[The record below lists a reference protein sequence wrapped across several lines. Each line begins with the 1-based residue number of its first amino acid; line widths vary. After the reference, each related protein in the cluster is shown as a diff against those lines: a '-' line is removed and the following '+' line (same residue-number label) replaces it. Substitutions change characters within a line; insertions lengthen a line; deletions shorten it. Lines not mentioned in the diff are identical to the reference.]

1 MIDDVQGQSTGSIDQ
16 YLGMLRRRRWWLLLP
31 MFLCW
36 ALVWVVSW
44 FLPATYESQA
54 TILVVQPNV
63 SDQYVVP
70 NVTTSLEEQLMSIQ
84 QQVLSRPRLQDII
97 TRLHL
102 YQSTFHWFSPA
113 DPVDQMRK
121 DIEVIPLMTPAQ
133 SSGRLG
139 ELTAFQIVYSA
150 PSAQLAQQVANE
162 LTTLFLSKH
171 MENQQSA
178 SQQTTEFLASQLAD
192 AKAQLETQEAKV
204 REFQQKY
211 LGQLPSQAGENVQV
225 MGAMGSQLQGLEQA
239 LDRVEQQKLYLQ
251 SLLDQYRASATATDG
266 SSTAVT
272 PSLLDKEIKQLQLE
286 LADARSHYTDNY
298 PDVIALKDQIEKTKR
313 LKEQLEAEAAAPPKQ
328 AGDNSASA
336 GGAADNSDV
345 SASNPQLAMQIM
357 QMTSQIKSND
367 LQIADY
373 QNQIRAMQA
382 KIQKYQDDLNLAPV
396 REQEFQDISRGYKQS
411 QDNYDDLLKKVADSR
426 LATDLEQQ
434 QQGQHFQL
442 IDAPNQPLQPS
453 APNHLLV
460 SLGGLGFGIFLGI
473 GITLMKELTDVRVR
487 QEKDLEEVVAARVLV
502 GIPRLTT
509 PQEVRRQK
517 LIRIAEGV
525 AMVLIT
531 VGIVAGNLVS
541 FIKG

>member
-1 MIDDVQGQSTGSIDQ
+1 MIDDVQGQSTGSVEQ

-150 PSAQLAQQVANE
+150 PTAQLAQQVANE

-192 AKAQLETQEAKV
+192 AKAQLENQEAKV
-204 REFQQKY
+204 RAFQQKY
-211 LGQLPSQAGENVQV
+211 LGELPSQAGSNVQI
-225 MGAMGSQLQGLEQA
+225 MGALGSQLQGLEQA

-251 SLLDQYRASATATDG
+251 SLLDQYQAAANSSG
-266 SSTAVT
+266 GGSTAVT
-272 PSLLDKEIKQLQLE
+272 PDTLDKEIKNLQLQL
-286 LADARSHYTDNY
+286 ANARSLYTDSY
-298 PDVIALKDQIEKTKR
+298 PDVIALKDQIEKTKK

-328 AGDNSASA
+328 AGDNSSSA
-336 GGAADNSDV
+336 GGTNIPDLA
-345 SASNPQLAMQIM
+345 ASNPQLATQIM

-373 QNQIRAMQA
+373 QNQIRALQVRI
-382 KIQKYQDDLNLAPV
+382 KKYQDDLNLAPV
-396 REQEFQDISRGYKQS
+396 REQEFQDITRGYKQS

-509 PQEVRRQK
+509 PQEVRRQR

-525 AMVLIT
+525 AMALIT